1 MTPPVNELGGV
12 GGGGGSVGRD
22 AQLRPAASSST
33 AALAIVQVLV
43 PDDCLLLAPPT
54 EPFLVKE
61 FKNWWGV
68 RD

>member
-1 MTPPVNELGGV
+1 MV
-12 GGGGGSVGRD
+12 GSVGRD

-54 EPFLVKE
+54 ESFLLKE

-68 RD
+68 RE